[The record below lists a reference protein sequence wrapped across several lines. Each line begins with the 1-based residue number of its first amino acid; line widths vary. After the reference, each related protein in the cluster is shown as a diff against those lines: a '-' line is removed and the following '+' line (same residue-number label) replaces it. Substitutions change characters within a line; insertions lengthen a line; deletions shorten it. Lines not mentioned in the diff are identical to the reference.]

1 MTLGDTLLEKGL
13 LHAAHFCYLM
23 ANVDFG
29 APSNKQAKL
38 ALLGA
43 DHRDAQGAGGVAP
56 EAAQC
61 TEIFEYIQKL
71 SNPEYVMANF
81 QCVKF
86 AYAVRLVDHGMSGS
100 ALDYLEQVAAAV
112 VKKPAEVNGDLLDQ
126 VSRTFIFF
134 Y

>member
-1 MTLGDTLLEKGL
+1 MEKGL

-23 ANVDFG
+23 ANVEFG
-29 APSNKQAKL
+29 TPSNKQAKL

-43 DHRDAQGAGGVAP
+43 DHRSSSSSNAGTN
-56 EAAQC
+56 ESIQC

-126 VSRTFIFF
+126 VSRTFSFF